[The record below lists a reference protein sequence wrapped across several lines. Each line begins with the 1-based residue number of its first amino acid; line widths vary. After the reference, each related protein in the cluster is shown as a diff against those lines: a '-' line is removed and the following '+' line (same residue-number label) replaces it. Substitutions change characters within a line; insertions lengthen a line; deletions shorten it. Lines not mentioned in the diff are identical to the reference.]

1 MALGILGRKLGM
13 TRIFNQDGTA
23 VPCTVVEAGPCPVI
37 QIKSPDTDGYSAIQV
52 GFDTIPERKSNKPQQ
67 GHQNRAG
74 KGLFRMLREFRI
86 ANVDE
91 YELGQE
97 LTVELFNPGE
107 KVKVSG
113 TSIGK
118 GFQGVMKRWNFG
130 GSPATHGHEKVHR
143 KPGSVGHATFPS
155 KVFKGKKMPGQMGNK
170 TVTSTNLEVVDVRP
184 EDNLLIIRGA
194 VPGPRNGL
202 VMIFKKS

>member
-23 VPCTVVEAGPCPVI
+23 VPCTVVEAGPCPVT

-52 GFDTIPERKSNKPQQ
+52 GFDTIPERKANKPQQ
-67 GHQNRAG
+67 GHLKKAG
-74 KGLFRMLREFRI
+74 KGFFRMLREFRI

-97 LTVELFNPGE
+97 LTVELFTPGD

-170 TVTSTNLEVVDVRP
+170 TVTTSNLEVVDVRP